1 MKPSASR
8 SRVTVSFN
16 PLLPEFRADPYQTFH
31 RLRAGA
37 PVRLALVTVLQSTEG
52 LSDRPAAD
60 SVHSRID
67 WKRVLGLEITGSGLD
82 HTVLSEFHARLVYG
96 KAEWLLLDTLLEW
109 LRERG
114 LVKKRGRQ
122 RTDSTRAST
131 RCFPF
136 TPLQGAFP

>member
-16 PLLPEFRADPYQTFH
+16 PLLPEFRADAYQTCH
-31 RLRAGA
+31 RLRAEA

-52 LSDRPAAD
+52 LSDRLAAD
-60 SVHSRID
+60 
-67 WKRVLGLEITGSGLD
+67 SGLD
-82 HTVLSEFHARLVYG
+82 HTVLSEFRARLVQG

-114 LVKKRGRQ
+114 LVEKRGRQ
-122 RTDSTRAST
+122 RRDSTLILTAVRGLDRLERVGET
-131 RCFPF
+131 
-136 TPLQGAFP
+136 L